1 MTGHGAF
8 AKKYL
13 AVLIVFIGMMAGFDT
28 KAQDQTDITEGA
40 ALVKGSDCFQCHRI
54 PTKLIGPA
62 YKDVA
67 AKYKGADDAKVTE
80 LAGKVTKG
88 GGGNW
93 GTTPMRAHPMLAEAD
108 AKKMVLWILSLSDTS
123 KAIPTTKTDSLAWYD
138 WRRYIF

>member
-1 MTGHGAF
+1 MKSQSSFKIFISVVFAVSLFSSANAF
-8 AKKYL
+8 A
-13 AVLIVFIGMMAGFDT
+13 D
-28 KAQDQTDITEGA
+28 DQTDITEGA
-40 ALVKGSDCFQCHRI
+40 GLVKGSDCFQCHRI

-80 LAGKVTKG
+80 LAGKVING

-93 GTTPMRAHPMLAEAD
+93 GTTPMRAHPMLAEVD

-123 KAIPTTKTDSLAWYD
+123 AAVPTTKTDSFAWYD
-138 WRRYIF
+138 WRRYVL